1 MEHSS
6 AMLER
11 TRQRGAPLSG
21 EGWWWWYRLGKVAME
36 RSRDAWSRWIG
47 VMVLGSL
54 LAAVGCAGRPVR
66 QPLAGSPAVEA
77 VPEPAVVP
85 VLVPPP
91 SLAGAAD
98 LGPEVLLPEPGGQ
111 DREVARVGDV
121 VLRESHVYERLL
133 SAHPKLALDA
143 VDLLVC
149 DVLVAQHARQFGIVV
164 PQERVD
170 ALVAEEEQALRR
182 QIAEELGA
190 TMDLGTYVWRLFGMR
205 EDDWRTMLRLR
216 TAQRLY
222 QGYVIRY
229 LALREDRVQ
238 VRFLVHK
245 DKAQADEVVAK
256 VQQGADFGTLALRL
270 SEDDSRRD
278 GGLLPPFARGSQHP
292 VAAVAFTLQKG
303 QVSAPFRGRW
313 RDEERWFVV
322 YCLEH
327 LQGRSRPFAEVRDEI
342 DRDLEDRAIGA
353 FERTAYLLRWRGE
366 LEQAPAPR
374 VAPDR

>member
-1 MEHSS
+1 MP
-6 AMLER
+6 
-11 TRQRGAPLSG
+11 Q
-21 EGWWWWYRLGKVAME
+21 
-36 RSRDAWSRWIG
+36 
-47 VMVLGSL
+47 
-54 LAAVGCAGRPVR
+54 
-66 QPLAGSPAVEA
+66 
-77 VPEPAVVP
+77 PAVVP
-85 VLVPPP
+85 VQVPPP
-91 SLAGAAD
+91 SLAGAAG
-98 LGPEVLLPEPGGQ
+98 LGPEVLLPDPAGQ

-121 VLRESHVYERLL
+121 VLRESHVYQRLL

-182 QIAEELGA
+182 QIADELGA

-205 EDDWRTMLRLR
+205 EDDWRAVLRLR

-245 DKAQADEVVAK
+245 DQAQADEVVAK
-256 VQQGADFGTLALRL
+256 VRQGADFGTLALRL

-292 VAAVAFTLQKG
+292 VAEVAFTLQKG

-313 RDEERWFVV
+313 RDEER
-322 YCLEH
+322 
-327 LQGRSRPFAEVRDEI
+327 
-342 DRDLEDRAIGA
+342 
-353 FERTAYLLRWRGE
+353 
-366 LEQAPAPR
+366 
-374 VAPDR
+374 

>member
-1 MEHSS
+1 
-6 AMLER
+6 
-11 TRQRGAPLSG
+11 
-21 EGWWWWYRLGKVAME
+21 ME
-36 RSRDAWSRWIG
+36 RRPGSCSAW
-47 VMVLGSL
+47 LGSWASLGL
-54 LAAVGCAGRPVR
+54 LLGGGGCAGRPLR
-66 QPLAGSPAVEA
+66 QEPAGSPVVEPVA
-77 VPEPAVVP
+77 QPTVVP
-85 VLVPPP
+85 VQVPPP
-91 SLAGAAD
+91 SLPGAAG
-98 LGPEVLLPEPGGQ
+98 LGPEVLLPDPAGQ

-170 ALVAEEEQALRR
+170 ALVAEEEQLLRR
-182 QIAEELGA
+182 QIADELGA
-190 TMDLGTYVWRLFGMR
+190 TMDLATYVWRLFGMR
-205 EDDWRTMLRLR
+205 EADWRTVLRLR

-245 DKAQADEVVAK
+245 DQAQADEVVAK
-256 VQQGADFGTLALRL
+256 VRQGADFGTLALRL

-292 VAAVAFTLQKG
+292 VAEVAFSLQKG

-327 LQGRSRPFAEVRDEI
+327 LPGRSLPFGAVRDEI
-342 DRDLEDRAIGA
+342 DADLASRAIGA

-366 LEQAPAPR
+366 LEQAAAPR

>member
-1 MEHSS
+1 MRWLRLLPCTLVL
-6 AMLER
+6 AC
-11 TRQRGAPLSG
+11 TANPPAP
-21 EGWWWWYRLGKVAME
+21 V
-36 RSRDAWSRWIG
+36 
-47 VMVLGSL
+47 
-54 LAAVGCAGRPVR
+54 PT
-66 QPLAGSPAVEA
+66 GSPAPPLTPRA
-77 VPEPAVVP
+77 QQPI
-85 VLVPPP
+85 VPPP
-91 SLAGAAD
+91 SLPKPAPGF
-98 LGPEVLLPEPGGQ
+98 GPEILLPKAEAE
-111 DREVARVGDV
+111 DTEIARIGDL
-121 VLRESHVYERLL
+121 VLRRSHAYTRLL
-133 SAHPKLALDA
+133 SAHPKLALSA
-143 VDLLVC
+143 VDLLVF
-149 DVLVAQHARQFGIVV
+149 DVLVAQHAQQFGIRVE
-164 PQERVD
+164 PERIEQL
-170 ALVAEEEQALRR
+170 AAAEEVQVRDQVKA
-182 QIAEELGA
+182 ELGGELDFA
-190 TMDLGTYVWRLFGMR
+190 GYVWRLFGLR
-205 EDDWRTMLRLR
+205 ENDWQQTLRLR

-245 DKAQADEVVAK
+245 DQAQADEVVAK

-292 VAAVAFTLQKG
+292 VAEVAFTLQKG

-342 DRDLEDRAIGA
+342 DADLQNRAIGA